1 MSDHLVPVT
10 EQLQRPVMPDRRQ
23 PPASLL
29 KDRQQVSRLARP
41 AAGPAGSRSVYFQT
55 HIKRADARDTPIH
68 PDFRTAPS
76 KRPGEAA
83 AEPARDVKIEA
94 MIDRPHRQLRRPAN
108 QGGLIPPVPARL
120 RPGLLA

>member
-1 MSDHLVPVT
+1 MPVA

-29 KDRQQVSRLARP
+29 KDRQQVFRPPGP
-41 AAGPAGSRSVYFQT
+41 AASPAGPRSAYFQT
-55 HIKRADARDTPIH
+55 QIKSADARDTPIH
-68 PDFRTAPS
+68 PDFRNAPS
-76 KRPGEAA
+76 SRPGEAT
-83 AEPARDVKIEA
+83 AEPARDVKLGGA
-94 MIDRPHRQLRRPAN
+94 MIDWPQREPRRPAN